1 MQEKYLIAIA
11 IIWSAFLIAFFVK
24 IILMAKKNDTIK
36 KIKLETEETKEE
48 TKNIEVQSENM
59 KKFLSLVSPE
69 KSDIHEI
76 MQWRKENRKWLK
88 HSFLIAIKILV
99 FLDKENI
106 SIDKFSELSG
116 IEKEEIKKILKG
128 SENMTIETISKIEEA
143 LQIKIINNE
152 KE

>member
-36 KIKLETEETKEE
+36 KIKLETEETKKE
-48 TKNIEVQSENM
+48 TKNVEVQSENM

-69 KSDIHEI
+69 KDDTLEQIR
-76 MQWRKENRKWLK
+76 WRIDNRPWLR
-88 HSFLIAIKILV
+88 HCQYIALKILIT
-99 FLDKENI
+99 LDKENI

-116 IEKEEIKKILKG
+116 IEKEEIMKILEG
-128 SENMTIETISKIEEA
+128 SENMTIQTISKIEEA

>member
-48 TKNIEVQSENM
+48 TKNIEIQSENM

-69 KSDIHEI
+69 KSDVHEL
-76 MQWRKENRKWLK
+76 MQWRQKNRKWLK
-88 HSFLIAIKILV
+88 HSFFIAIKILLT
-99 FLDKENI
+99 LDKENI

-116 IEKEEIKKILKG
+116 IEKEEIMKILKG